1 MKSVK
6 QMTLGDKLFDLLSSG
21 RVCLVLMILYFVN
34 QGIIGWIVHPL
45 GADMLNL
52 QLTLNAGVFSQ
63 IVQGWDADQ
72 LAIYYRHFYFDFP
85 HPFIYAAFLASAIAT
100 LSKQEGTA
108 KVSMHRFLF
117 YLPFVA
123 GTCDLLENLLHLY
136 LAPRV
141 PDIPEFLV
149 TLSGAATNV
158 KWFLACM
165 CVGGIGY
172 LGFRRVLYRLAMGKQ
187 SQ

>member
-1 MKSVK
+1 MKSLK
-6 QMTLGDKLFDLLSSG
+6 KKTLGDKLFDILASG
-21 RVCLVLMILYFVN
+21 KVCLVLFALYLIN
-34 QGIIGWIVHPL
+34 QTIIGGIVHPL
-45 GADMLNL
+45 GANMLNL
-52 QLTLNAGVFSQ
+52 QLTMNAGVFSQ
-63 IVQGWDADQ
+63 IVQSWNSHQ
-72 LAIYYRHFYFDFP
+72 LAAYYRHFYFDFP

-123 GTCDLLENLLHLY
+123 GTCDMLENLLHLF
-136 LAPRV
+136 LVPRV
-141 PDIPEFLV
+141 PEIPEFLV
-149 TLSGAATNV
+149 TLSGAATNI

-172 LGFRRVLYRLAMGKQ
+172 LGFRRVLYRIAMGKQ
-187 SQ
+187 S